1 VENNQPQ
8 DDFYIGIN
16 KQVFQGSHF
25 NYAQRYKGNIMHEL
39 IENQN
44 KETEAFKMEILELK
58 DTVSEIKIH

>member
-1 VENNQPQ
+1 
-8 DDFYIGIN
+8 
-16 KQVFQGSHF
+16 
-25 NYAQRYKGNIMHEL
+25 MHEL